1 MATDSA
7 PFNKSNSQDILLP
20 TGESFFGL
28 LTYLPRQEVEEIE
41 DAFKLAE
48 KEHGDAK
55 RKSGEPFICH
65 PLTVASYLAEYYADT
80 PTLIAAL
87 LHDVAEDA
95 EVTVRDIEHRY
106 GSEVSRIVDGVTKFD
121 KVTGEAK
128 LGKKLSKQELTT
140 ATHYKLFKTMEND
153 LRVGVV
159 KVFDRLHNMRTLKY
173 MPPHKQKEKARETLQ
188 VYAPLSNKL
197 GMWQIKNELEALA
210 LDILY
215 PSRYEQFV
223 KVLKTQNE
231 RNKAEFPELEADLS
245 KAVEDA
251 KIELIRITE
260 APVDTSGAFKVWQE
274 EQESKIRF
282 APPQPVILLK
292 NEIDCYTALGHIHA
306 RWRPVAGQFDDYIS
320 ARRHNLYRSL
330 HTTVI
335 YKGRR
340 VKIRIRTLE
349 MQLESQNGILSRW
362 TDTKSMPIWAQ
373 EAEKK
378 VSNVFNRLPEVDEE
392 DESTTYAEK
401 VRHILD
407 DVFENQI
414 TVFTPNGDAL
424 ELPRGATAVD
434 FAYRIHTEVGHS
446 CRGVLVNSERQ
457 PLTYILQDGDSI
469 LIEKELDEA
478 KPHPQ
483 FAWLDENLGY
493 IRTRTGRQGARRWFK
508 KLPLS
513 MAQQI
518 GHTMLQNELKALG
531 LSYFSHTDIAQK
543 MNYKNKQALFQALG
557 RVEILVAD
565 VSNTLM
571 KDLWEAENEAGQTVF
586 AYKNEFVSSQAVF
599 SQDGQMYIIEHS
611 GDRKLKLCTVCQP
624 RPGDSIIGV
633 ILHKEQ
639 VTVHTEGCR
648 LLNPD
653 AMQGGKTI
661 QLRWGAEID
670 QSHRAITLRVYA
682 HDREGLIN
690 DITNL
695 FKKDKININ
704 FLWSKTEQF
713 KALIIFSADVTN
725 TETVV
730 SFLHRANHLS
740 NVIHATYMGPTQR
753 DHVIPENFFDSNP
766 DCAMKQLEKIY
777 LED

>member
-1 MATDSA
+1 MATDTA
-7 PFNKSNSQDILLP
+7 PFDNSSSQDILLP
-20 TGESFFGL
+20 TGESFFAL
-28 LTYLPRQEVEEIE
+28 LTYLPRQEIEEVE

-48 KEHGDAK
+48 EEHGDAK

-65 PLTVASYLAEYYADT
+65 PLTVASYLAEYYADS

-128 LGKKLSKQELTT
+128 LGKKLSKQELAT

-153 LRVGVV
+153 LRVGLV
-159 KVFDRLHNMRTLKY
+159 KIFDRLHNMRTLKFLPFY
-173 MPPHKQKEKARETLQ
+173 KQEEKARETLQ
-188 VYAPLSNKL
+188 VYAPLANKL
-197 GMWQIKNELEALA
+197 GMWQIKNELETLA

-215 PSRYEQFV
+215 PSRFKQFC
-223 KVLKTQNE
+223 KALDDQKQRNE
-231 RNKAEFPELEADLS
+231 AEFPALEKDLTE
-245 KAVEDA
+245 AVEKA
-251 KIELIRITE
+251 KIELVKITE
-260 APVDTSGAFKVWQE
+260 APIDTSGAFRIWRE

-292 NEIDCYTALGHIHA
+292 NEIDCYTALGHIHG

-320 ARRHNLYRSL
+320 ASRHNLYRSL

-362 TDTKSMPIWAQ
+362 TDTMSMPIWAQ

-378 VSNVFNRLPEVDEE
+378 VSNVFNRLPELDEE
-392 DESTTYAEK
+392 DESTAYAEK

-414 TVFTPNGDAL
+414 TVFTPNGDAI

-434 FAYRIHTEVGHS
+434 FAYRIHTEVGHG

-457 PLTYILQDGDSI
+457 PLTYVLQDGDSI
-469 LIEKELDEA
+469 LIEKEPDEA

-513 MAQQI
+513 MARQI
-518 GHTMLQNELKALG
+518 GRTMLQNELDGMG
-531 LSYFSHTDIAQK
+531 LPYISSADIARK
-543 MNYKNKQALFQALG
+543 MNFKSEGDLFQALG

-565 VSNTLM
+565 VSNKLLT
-571 KDLWEAENEAGQTVF
+571 DLWDAEDEAAQTVY

-599 SQDGQMYIIEHS
+599 SKDGDMYIIEHS
-611 GDRKLKLCTVCQP
+611 GDRQLQLCTLCQP
-624 RPGDSIIGV
+624 RPGDSIVGAISR
-633 ILHKEQ
+633 KEQ
-639 VTVHTEGCR
+639 VMVHTEGCR
-648 LLNPD
+648 LLTPD
-653 AMQGGKTI
+653 TRQGGKTI
-661 QLRWGAEID
+661 QLRWGAETD
-670 QSHRAITLRVYA
+670 RAHRAVTLKIYA
-682 HDREGLIN
+682 HDREGLLN

-695 FKKDKININ
+695 FKIDKININ
-704 FLWSKTEQF
+704 FLWSKTEHF

-725 TETVV
+725 TTEVV
-730 SFLHRANHLS
+730 GFLHRANHLS
-740 NVIHATYMGPTQR
+740 NVIHAAYMGPTHS
-753 DHVIPENFFDSNP
+753 DHVIPEKFFDGNP
-766 DCAMKQLEKIY
+766 ECNLKELEKTY
-777 LED
+777 VEE